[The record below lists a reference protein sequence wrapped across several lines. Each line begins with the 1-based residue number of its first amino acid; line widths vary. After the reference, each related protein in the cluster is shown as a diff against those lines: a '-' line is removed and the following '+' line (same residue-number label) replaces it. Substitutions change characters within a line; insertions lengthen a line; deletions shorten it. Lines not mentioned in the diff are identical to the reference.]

1 MLIKRGF
8 ALVLLIFLLSVNV
21 FAQSFGFDF
30 QYGRRAGG
38 FGVGSSVS
46 NAISSALDLIFGGIV
61 NPIFDSVRFN
71 FYGATKL
78 ALWIVLY
85 LIFANTFKNFFGGR
99 GMSPKFA
106 KIIAAILALFSIA
119 FIPERLLDL
128 VFRDLLGGLVG
139 FLLLAAAVGLPS
151 YFLYKWGKDHPENRG
166 VNLISALVFFLL
178 IIIFTELHDQFVN
191 AFNYGFVQSLS
202 SLAVIF
208 SIIFALI
215 MFIQRLY
222 LGLKGLGGKED
233 EAEKQEKHREEADEI
248 SGVRDTVLNT
258 IALSNEII
266 EQLHNTGN
274 TPTALAYELT
284 GAPTR
289 LNFINQHNM
298 HELHKNILA
307 ITRVLDS
314 VKGKKKKRA
323 KEISA
328 KLSQQYNHLHNAI
341 TNYSTYRGGLHTQIQ
356 NCRHCPAY
364 NQNDARPFSHWFRG
378 QHGLVNFFTNI
389 IGLLRNIEMGLQ
401 NIVRVLSEIDSIG

>member
-1 MLIKRGF
+1 MFIKRGF

-30 QYGRRAGG
+30 QYGRRTGG
-38 FGVGSSVS
+38 FGAGSSVS

-78 ALWIVLY
+78 ALWIILY
-85 LIFANTFKNFFGGR
+85 LIFANIFKKFFGGR
-99 GMSPKFA
+99 GMHDKFS
-106 KIIAAILALFSIA
+106 KIIAAILALFSVA

-128 VFRDLLGGLVG
+128 AFRDLLGGLVG
-139 FLLLAAAVGLPS
+139 FLLLAAAVGLPL
-151 YFLYKWGKDHPENRG
+151 YFLYKWGKDHPEDRT
-166 VNLISALVFFLL
+166 VNLVSALVFFLL
-178 IIIFTELHDQFVN
+178 VIVFTELHDQFVN

-202 SLAVIF
+202 SLVVIF

-222 LGLKGLGGKED
+222 LGLKGLGGR
-233 EAEKQEKHREEADEI
+233 EARAEEQERHREEADEI

-274 TPTALAYELT
+274 APAALAYELT
-284 GAPTR
+284 GTPTR
-289 LNFINQHNM
+289 LNFISQHNM
-298 HELHKNILA
+298 HELHKNISA

-314 VKGKKKKRA
+314 VKGKKQKRA
-323 KEISA
+323 KEVSA
-328 KLSQQYNHLHNAI
+328 KLLQQYNHLHNAI
-341 TNYSTYRGGLHTQIQ
+341 TNYSNHRGALHTQIQ
-356 NCRHCPAY
+356 NCRHCPVY
-364 NQNDARPFSHWFRG
+364 NPNDARPFSQWFRG
-378 QHGLVNFFTNI
+378 HHSLVNFFTNI
-389 IGLLRNIEMGLQ
+389 IGMLRNIEIGLQ
-401 NIVRVLSEIDSIG
+401 GLVRELSEIDSV